1 LLLLLFMKDKML
13 TSLAKRLPFA
23 VILITAC
30 SSSSPPDSSTQPTS
44 DEKPI
49 AMIMK
54 ASSATQAEL
63 GVVEWWVV
71 ESPNGVNAIGGV
83 DAQRAIRVELMSDDT
98 RSKLRTPHGTFDMV
112 MDKPGGARLP
122 VSAQRVLSLLWSDVA
137 PPDANPTPPALRP
150 ASVPFPLQVH
160 PTDRPC
166 PNGRGALVG
175 TCKSLIATCN
185 DVTFLARCAGDAT
198 NILQGRKLM
207 QQHCVNSPWPSA
219 CGGDRSGVEKAMGDL
234 LKDNGEG
241 EDQGKG
247 VNCYKC
253 LPDWGYSSDSLLG
266 CPNVNPDNISVDA
279 EFPFNNCNP
288 PPAPAFSN

>member
-1 LLLLLFMKDKML
+1 MKL

-23 VILITAC
+23 LILVTAC
-30 SSSSPPDSSTQPTS
+30 SSSPPDSSTQPTP

-71 ESPNGVNAIGGV
+71 QSPNGVNAVGGV

-122 VSAQRVLSLLWSDVA
+122 ASAHRVLSLLWSDVA
-137 PPDANPTPPALRP
+137 PPDANPTPPALNP
-150 ASVPFPLQVH
+150 ASFPPPPDGPLQIH
-160 PTDRPC
+160 GC
-166 PNGRGALVG
+166 PNGPGALVG

-185 DVTFLARCAGDAT
+185 DVTFLARCAVDAT
-198 NILQGRKLM
+198 NILQGKKLM
-207 QQHCVNSPWPSA
+207 QRHCVDSPWPPA
-219 CGGDRSGVEKAMGDL
+219 CRGDRSGVERAMGDL
-234 LKDNGEG
+234 LKTMAREKTVAK
-241 EDQGKG
+241 E
-247 VNCYKC
+247 
-253 LPDWGYSSDSLLG
+253 
-266 CPNVNPDNISVDA
+266 
-279 EFPFNNCNP
+279 
-288 PPAPAFSN
+288 